1 MDGDLDAPARWDC
14 VSSVLFVGLKRFR
27 GNPEDPLSEPAVVLV
42 DEVDL
47 HLHPTCQR
55 KLMDYLGERFPN
67 TQFIFTANSPV
78 IAEAARDANIAVCRW
93 EGDRVVIDGSKSC
106 GAGMQP

>member
-1 MDGDLDAPARWDC
+1 
-14 VSSVLFVGLKRFR
+14 VLFVGLKRFR